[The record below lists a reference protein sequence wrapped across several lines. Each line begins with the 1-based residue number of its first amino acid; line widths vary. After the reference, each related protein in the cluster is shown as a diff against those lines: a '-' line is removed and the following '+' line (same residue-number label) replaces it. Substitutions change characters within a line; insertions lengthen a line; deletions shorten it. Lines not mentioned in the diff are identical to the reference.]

1 VDLNFAPPYSHCDIG
16 EWIFFRLSKIIYVFL
31 TFIFYRFVALLSYAV
46 ILHYEMFS
54 ADADIRLAR
63 RIKRDTA
70 DNARDIGAVLD
81 QVGSYFPATPFAL
94 PFSYFDY
101 TFFFYF
107 AFVILTFTEFQDFY
121 MLF

>member
-1 VDLNFAPPYSHCDIG
+1 
-16 EWIFFRLSKIIYVFL
+16 
-31 TFIFYRFVALLSYAV
+31 
-46 ILHYEMFS
+46 MFS

-81 QVGSYFPATPFAL
+81 QVATLQPHQLRFHFHTLIVFCFFCFA
-94 PFSYFDY
+94 
-101 TFFFYF
+101 F
-107 AFVILTFTEFQDFY
+107 AFVFLTFTAFQDLD